1 MHPLVR
7 LLPLTLLFVVFNCSA
22 LASSS
27 SCTGYDCLQEYV
39 FREDEAYSW
48 YDTGH
53 RIRVDGTGG
62 RGGWTGYFLNFTS
75 QQWLTSD
82 LVSRSEWWH
91 ILVVVVPDNLSTM
104 DTTLLW
110 IGSGGN
116 SDPLP
121 DLADYDLLVAGGIAT
136 TNKVVTAAL
145 FQIPNANLVF
155 AEDPEQASRW
165 EDAAIAFTWWK
176 FASDPSTDPA
186 YILQLPMAKAGVRA
200 LDTVE
205 SFLTSATAP
214 DEVQAL
220 GLTPTHHIVAGASK
234 RGYSTWHVAA
244 VDPRVMAIVPI
255 VMDELNFAENV
266 QHHYRS
272 LGGWSFVL
280 KDYWHMNLTMLFN
293 KPEMQLI
300 FDIVDPFVYREKIN
314 LPKLVCN
321 TADDEFFLPDNIRW
335 WWDKMPA
342 HHQMNRFVT
351 LPNSDHPTIPGTL
364 ELVGTVT
371 TWLREILMASSRLGS
386 RPAAG
391 SIEERNAASE
401 LLMEAA
407 DVPKYNWTISATGE
421 EITVTADRKP
431 LAVTMWHSSTCHAHA
446 HTRKDFRL
454 VNIDSPC
461 ECGLAVQGYCAN
473 LAVAW
478 VPWVLKET
486 EPGSLTWVAHMPAPT
501 GGQWTA
507 FFVDLQFEGP
517 EPSQQHGWPL
527 GHDGTFE
534 FTTAVSIV
542 PDTFPVDE
550 CQNEECLG
558 TLV

>member
-7 LLPLTLLFVVFNCSA
+7 LLSLTLLFVVLTCSA
-22 LASSS
+22 CASSS

-145 FQIPNANLVF
+145 FQVGPNTFLFSLQVVYYHLHLRYRMQTLF
-155 AEDPEQASRW
+155 LPRIQSRRL
-165 EDAAIAFTWWK
+165 DGRTLLLLSPGLHNAPLPFFVNNTFRWK

-214 DEVQAL
+214 DEVIA
-220 GLTPTHHIVAGASK
+220 HI
-234 RGYSTWHVAA
+234 
-244 VDPRVMAIVPI
+244 PR
-255 VMDELNFAENV
+255 
-266 QHHYRS
+266 QY
-272 LGGWSFVL
+272 
-280 KDYWHMNLTMLFN
+280 
-293 KPEMQLI
+293 
-300 FDIVDPFVYREKIN
+300 
-314 LPKLVCN
+314 
-321 TADDEFFLPDNIRW
+321 
-335 WWDKMPA
+335 
-342 HHQMNRFVT
+342 
-351 LPNSDHPTIPGTL
+351 
-364 ELVGTVT
+364 
-371 TWLREILMASSRLGS
+371 
-386 RPAAG
+386 
-391 SIEERNAASE
+391 
-401 LLMEAA
+401 
-407 DVPKYNWTISATGE
+407 
-421 EITVTADRKP
+421 
-431 LAVTMWHSSTCHAHA
+431 
-446 HTRKDFRL
+446 
-454 VNIDSPC
+454 
-461 ECGLAVQGYCAN
+461 
-473 LAVAW
+473 
-478 VPWVLKET
+478 
-486 EPGSLTWVAHMPAPT
+486 
-501 GGQWTA
+501 
-507 FFVDLQFEGP
+507 
-517 EPSQQHGWPL
+517 
-527 GHDGTFE
+527 
-534 FTTAVSIV
+534 VS
-542 PDTFPVDE
+542 
-550 CQNEECLG
+550 
-558 TLV
+558 